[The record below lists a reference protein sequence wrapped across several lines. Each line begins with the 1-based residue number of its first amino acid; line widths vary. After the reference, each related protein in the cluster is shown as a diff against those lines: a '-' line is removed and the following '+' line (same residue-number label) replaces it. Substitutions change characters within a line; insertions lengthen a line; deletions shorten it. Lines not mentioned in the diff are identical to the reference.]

1 MRKRPRKS
9 LMDILKQKLSV
20 NRGNVQLQRE
30 ELELFVD
37 LLSPDEF
44 QLIFQNQIKN
54 IEKQIGQMEKGTRP
68 KIRKSVSILIYIL
81 SPKRAPWN

>member
-54 IEKQIGQMEKGTRP
+54 IEKQIGQMEKGTRS